1 MKNSLFYKETIAL
14 ILSHCKL
21 KVNIKKKVIFG
32 KKLKKNFMTYIIT
45 HHLGMLLLRLGF
57 GGMMLIH
64 GIPKLLKILSGDFS
78 FGDPIG
84 IGEPASLVLA
94 VLGEVLFPILVIVGF
109 KTTLAAIPIIIT
121 MIVAAF
127 VVHAAD
133 PLGTK
138 EMAILYLIGFVA
150 IALLSAGKYSIDRK

>member
-1 MKNSLFYKETIAL
+1 MNNSNN
-14 ILSHCKL
+14 H
-21 KVNIKKKVIFG
+21 NIG
-32 KKLKKNFMTYIIT
+32 L
-45 HHLGMLLLRLGF
+45 LLLRIGF
-57 GGMMLIH
+57 GGMMLTH
-64 GIPKLLKILSGDFS
+64 GMPKLLKMVSGDFS

-94 VLGEVLFPILVIVGF
+94 VLSEVIFPILVIIGF
-109 KTTLAAIPIIIT
+109 KTRLAAIPVIIT

-138 EMAILYLIGFVA
+138 EKAILFLIGFIA
-150 IALLSAGKYSIDRK
+150 IALLGAGKYSVDKK

>member
-1 MKNSLFYKETIAL
+1 M
-14 ILSHCKL
+14 
-21 KVNIKKKVIFG
+21 VIFVFRKSKINTMNNPNNHNIG
-32 KKLKKNFMTYIIT
+32 L
-45 HHLGMLLLRLGF
+45 LLLRIGF
-57 GGMMLIH
+57 GGMMLTH
-64 GIPKLLKILSGDFS
+64 GIPKLLKMISGDFS

-94 VLGEVLFPILVIVGF
+94 VLGEVLFPILVIIGF
-109 KTTLAAIPIIIT
+109 KTRLATIPVIIT

-138 EMAILYLIGFVA
+138 ETAILYLIGFVA
-150 IALLSAGKYSIDRK
+150 IALLGAGKYSVDKK